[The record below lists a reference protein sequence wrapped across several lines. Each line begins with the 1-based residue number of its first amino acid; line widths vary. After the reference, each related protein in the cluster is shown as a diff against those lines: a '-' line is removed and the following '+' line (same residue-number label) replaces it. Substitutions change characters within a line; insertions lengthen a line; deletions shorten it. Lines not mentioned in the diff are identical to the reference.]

1 MSPRSHSVG
10 ALNPVLY
17 PLFLLIVPHANASVV
32 TNGKNLHTAL
42 IFGGRRQLLKKKNGF
57 LSSTQRFG
65 LTEIGCYL
73 SNPLLSL

>member
-42 IFGGRRQLLKKKNGF
+42 IFGGRRQLLKKKKWISVFHSKVWSHGDW
-57 LSSTQRFG
+57 
-65 LTEIGCYL
+65 
-73 SNPLLSL
+73 LLPF